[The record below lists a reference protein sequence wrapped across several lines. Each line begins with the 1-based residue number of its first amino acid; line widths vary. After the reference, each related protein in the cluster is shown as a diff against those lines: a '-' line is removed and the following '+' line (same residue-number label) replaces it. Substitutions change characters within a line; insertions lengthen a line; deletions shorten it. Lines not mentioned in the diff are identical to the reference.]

1 MLYHVVGGS
10 RSSERHFAESHP
22 ASSSL
27 TMPIQAAEAREKARA
42 CCNNPKIL
50 ITYLWFTTLIFGFMY
65 ALAAIVAAV
74 NNGGSG
80 ISSSKSLGFVGIWAM
95 FLIVGLSVGGTL
107 VMRKYQTPL
116 AVGFFIGVVIMMAF
130 QMFSLCVLFAGAAYL
145 ARQDRDAN
153 HNENVSVTSNDAGAV
168 FSFFMFVLY
177 IAFGVVLIKNRNV
190 IIKESGTTD
199 ASVSSEKAQAASAS
213 APSPKVVRTDL
224 EAGKSSLAPPHVS
237 SLPTIKPG
245 DGVNFPKPGNTVRVH
260 YVGTLLDGSKFDS
273 SRDRGRP
280 FEFKLGAG
288 QVIRGWDEGVALLSK
303 GQVAKLTL
311 PFEYAYG
318 EQGYPPIIPP
328 RATLIFEVELISF
341 S

>member
-10 RSSERHFAESHP
+10 RCRGRGRWKHSERHFAESHP

-224 EAGKSSLAPPHVS
+224 EAGKSSLAPPVS
-237 SLPTIKPG
+237 
-245 DGVNFPKPGNTVRVH
+245 V
-260 YVGTLLDGSKFDS
+260 
-273 SRDRGRP
+273 
-280 FEFKLGAG
+280 
-288 QVIRGWDEGVALLSK
+288 
-303 GQVAKLTL
+303 
-311 PFEYAYG
+311 
-318 EQGYPPIIPP
+318 
-328 RATLIFEVELISF
+328 
-341 S
+341 